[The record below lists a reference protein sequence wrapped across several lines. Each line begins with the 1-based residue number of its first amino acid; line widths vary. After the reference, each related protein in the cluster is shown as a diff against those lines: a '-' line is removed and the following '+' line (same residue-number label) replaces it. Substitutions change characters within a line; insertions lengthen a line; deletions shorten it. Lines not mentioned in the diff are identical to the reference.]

1 MTLHDAAITRFSQWW
16 TRAVRGG
23 HSYAEG
29 MALHGSGESRHNVRR
44 TLSALGYG
52 LGLPALWCGTLVF
65 AALGIGFGPLVVAG
79 VLVGVPALYLRA
91 ALGAYRE
98 RRKQR
103 DPRRFAALYAGFCM
117 LGKVPE
123 TIGILTYW
131 SNRLRG
137 RYSGLME
144 YKATPASG
152 AAGAATAPTSGVPR
166 SC

>member
-1 MTLHDAAITRFSQWW
+1 
-16 TRAVRGG
+16 
-23 HSYAEG
+23 
-29 MALHGSGESRHNVRR
+29 
-44 TLSALGYG
+44 
-52 LGLPALWCGTLVF
+52 
-65 AALGIGFGPLVVAG
+65 
-79 VLVGVPALYLRA
+79 VPALYVRA

-98 RRKQR
+98 RRRSR

-144 YKATPASG
+144 YKPAPASG
-152 AAGAATAPTSGVPR
+152 AAGAAAPPSAVPH